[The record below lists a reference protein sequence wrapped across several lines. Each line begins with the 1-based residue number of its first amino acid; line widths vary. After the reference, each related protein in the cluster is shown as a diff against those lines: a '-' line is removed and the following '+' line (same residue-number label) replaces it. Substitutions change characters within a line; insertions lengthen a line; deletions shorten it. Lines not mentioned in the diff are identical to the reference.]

1 MQFIF
6 AKSELTI
13 CILFTL
19 MLISKNFLIKK
30 LSSNRPHFLTVRSS
44 NVTAYIVYKE
54 YHESAVED
62 EYADETYPTKGEK

>member
-1 MQFIF
+1 
-6 AKSELTI
+6 
-13 CILFTL
+13 